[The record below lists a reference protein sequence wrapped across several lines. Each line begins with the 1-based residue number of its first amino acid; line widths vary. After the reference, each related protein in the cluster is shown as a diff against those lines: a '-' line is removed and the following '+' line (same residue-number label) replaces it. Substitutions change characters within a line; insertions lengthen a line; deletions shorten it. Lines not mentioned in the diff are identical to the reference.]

1 MNILQRWHL
10 GECNINYYDRGTSF
24 ALLVY
29 LWSRDNSV
37 ATTSSTHRHVANMSS
52 PIRQEDASGR
62 HDVPSDRQ
70 CIVRKLSAIASGRD
84 RVVSRS
90 SYVRLC
96 VATGASIGRQYVV
109 KQIIW
114 RCTGDF
120 WWISSR
126 EDGASTSPD
135 VASWCERGF
144 SGGMSTRKLELSV
157 VGTSDS
163 SAWVKNLIA
172 LKLRADDNFVSTH
185 ASDACVA

>member
-1 MNILQRWHL
+1 MKNTQRKYHKKIMYTFKIKYFNILLSGGEYSTKMAL
-10 GECNINYYDRGTSF
+10 GWVQYQ
-24 ALLVY
+24 LLWKMFCSHCVP

-62 HDVPSDRQ
+62 HDVASGRQ

-114 RCTGDF
+114 RCTGDALAIF
-120 WWISSR
+120 DDLAVVKTLPVHR
-126 EDGASTSPD
+126 QTSPI
-135 VASWCERGF
+135 G
-144 SGGMSTRKLELSV
+144 
-157 VGTSDS
+157 
-163 SAWVKNLIA
+163 VKGA
-172 LKLRADDNFVSTH
+172 LV
-185 ASDACVA
+185 